1 MLTTSYWPADTSIP
15 VLDMTVG
22 AILREAAATIPDQV
36 ALIAG
41 MPQLND
47 RRRWTYALMLEESE
61 QVARSLLGLFQPGE
75 RVAVW
80 APNLPEWILLEFGAA
95 MAGIVL
101 VTVNPAFRPRELEYV
116 LKQSGAAG
124 IFLVPE
130 FRTNQM
136 AASLAQVRPNLPELR
151 EVILFTDWTDFL
163 ASGSS
168 DNQLPK
174 VSPDEAAQIQYT
186 SGTTGFPKGALLHHR
201 GIVNNARFCAQRLGV
216 TPGEVWL
223 NPMPLFHTAGCVL
236 GVLGAAQSLATQIP
250 VLAFEP
256 GLVLE
261 LIESERV
268 TVSCMV
274 PTMLIAMME
283 HSDFKRRDLSSLR
296 CIFSGGTLVPAELVH
311 RIESELDVRF
321 TIVFGTTECSPLL
334 TQTRLDDSP
343 DDKATTIGQALPQ
356 TELKIANPAT
366 GETVAVG
373 AIGELCTRGYLV
385 MKGYFEMPEA
395 TAAAID
401 NEGWYHTGDLASMD
415 ERGYCRVEGR
425 LKDMIIR
432 GGENIYPRE
441 IEDVLFSHP
450 DVAEVA
456 VVGIPDAKWGE
467 VIGAFVRPVPG
478 HTLSKEELV
487 AYCRQYLASFKT
499 PQHWMFVEEF
509 PLTPSGKIQ
518 KFVLRERFISEHQS
532 EVASSAPAK
541 GERSR

>member
-1 MLTTSYWPADTSIP
+1 MLTTSYWAADTSVP
-15 VLDMTVG
+15 VLEQTVG
-22 AILREAAATIPDQV
+22 NILREAAAEVPDQP

-41 MPQLND
+41 MPGLSS
-47 RRRWTYALMLEESE
+47 RRTWTYAQLLEESE
-61 QVARSLLGLFQPGE
+61 QVARALLGRFQPGE

-95 MAGIVL
+95 LAGIIL

-124 IFLVPE
+124 IFLLPE

-136 AASLAQVRPNLPELR
+136 AAALSEIRPCLPGLR
-151 EVILFTDWTDFL
+151 EAILFPDWSDFL
-163 ASGSS
+163 ASGSPAR
-168 DNQLPK
+168 QLP
-174 VSPDEAAQIQYT
+174 VVTPDDAAQIQYT

-216 TPGEVWL
+216 IQGDVWL

-236 GVLGAAQSLATQIP
+236 GVLGAVQSRATQVP

-256 GLVLE
+256 GLVLD
-261 LIESERV
+261 LIERERA
-268 TVSCMV
+268 TVACMV

-283 HSDFKRRDLSSLR
+283 HPNFERSDLSSLR
-296 CIFSGGTLVPAELVH
+296 TVFSGGTLVPAELVR
-311 RIESELDVRF
+311 RIESVLGVRF
-321 TIVFGTTECSPLL
+321 AIVFGTTECSPLL

-356 TELKIANPAT
+356 TEVKIAHPAT
-366 GETVAVG
+366 KETVPVG
-373 AIGELCTRGYLV
+373 TVGELCTRGYLV

-401 NEGWYHTGDLASMD
+401 SEGWYHTGDLASMD

-450 DVAEVA
+450 GVSEVA

-467 VIGAFVRPVPG
+467 VLGAFVRPTPG
-478 HTLSKEELV
+478 QTPDKEELV
-487 AYCRQYLASFKT
+487 SYCRQHLAPFKI
-499 PQHWMFVEEF
+499 PLHWVFIEEF

-518 KFVLRERFISEHQS
+518 KFVLREKFVREFTSGEAATTPAEQ
-532 EVASSAPAK
+532 EVK
-541 GERSR
+541 R

>member
-1 MLTTSYWPADTSIP
+1 MLTTSYWPADTSVP
-15 VLDMTVG
+15 VLELTVG
-22 AILREAAATIPDQV
+22 DILREAAAVMPEQV
-36 ALIAG
+36 VLIAG
-41 MPQLND
+41 MPQPSD
-47 RRRWTYALMLEESE
+47 RRRWTFAQMLDESE
-61 QVARSLLGLFQPGE
+61 QVARALLARFQPGE

-80 APNLPEWILLEFGAA
+80 APNTAEWILLEFGAA
-95 MAGIVL
+95 LAGIVL

-116 LKQSGAAG
+116 LKQSGASG

-136 AASLAQVRPNLPELR
+136 ATSLEQVRPNLPNLR
-151 EVILFTDWTDFL
+151 EVILSPDWSAFL
-163 ASGSS
+163 ASGSP
-168 DNQLPK
+168 NQALPS
-174 VSPDEAAQIQYT
+174 VSPDDAAQIQYT

-236 GVLGAAQSLATQIP
+236 GVLGAVQSRATQIP

-261 LIESERV
+261 LIESEHV
-268 TVSCMV
+268 TTTCAV

-283 HSDFKRRDLSSLR
+283 HPDFERRDLSSLR
-296 CIFSGGTLVPAELVH
+296 RVFSGGTLVPAELVR
-311 RIESELDVRF
+311 RIETRLGVNF
-321 TIVFGTTECSPLL
+321 AIVFGTTECSPLL
-334 TQTRLDDSP
+334 TQTRLDDTP
-343 DDKATTIGQALPQ
+343 DDKATTIGQPLPQ
-356 TELKIANPAT
+356 TEVKIADPAT
-366 GETVAVG
+366 GEAVPVG
-373 AIGELCTRGYLV
+373 AIGELCTRGDLV

-401 NEGWYHTGDLASMD
+401 GEGWYHTGDLASMD

-441 IEDVLFSHP
+441 IEEVLFSHP
-450 DVAEVA
+450 GVAEVA

-467 VIGAFVRPVPG
+467 VVGAFVRPAAGQTP
-478 HTLSKEELV
+478 TIEELV
-487 AYCRQYLASFKT
+487 AYCRQYLAPFKT
-499 PQHWMFVEEF
+499 PQRWVFVESF

-518 KFVLRERFISEHQS
+518 KFVLREQLMCEQTPEQKAVS
-532 EVASSAPAK
+532 P
-541 GERSR
+541 

>member
-1 MLTTSYWPADTSIP
+1 MLTTSYWPADTSLS
-15 VLDMTVG
+15 VLELTVG
-22 AILREAAATIPDQV
+22 DILRKAAAERPDQV
-36 ALIAG
+36 ALVGG
-41 MPQLND
+41 MPELAD
-47 RRRWTYALMLEESE
+47 RRHWTFAHMLEESE
-61 QVARSLLGLFQPGE
+61 RVARALLGRFQPGE
-75 RVAVW
+75 RVAAW
-80 APNLPEWILLEFGAA
+80 APNIPQWILLEFGAA
-95 MAGIVL
+95 LAGVVL

-136 AASLAQVRPNLPELR
+136 AESLAQVRPNLPQLR
-151 EVILFTDWTDFL
+151 EVILFPEWSDFL
-163 ASGSS
+163 ASGSPGQ
-168 DNQLPK
+168 QLPA
-174 VSPDEAAQIQYT
+174 VSPDDAAQIQYT

-223 NPMPLFHTAGCVL
+223 NPMPLFHTAGCVV
-236 GVLGAAQSLATQIP
+236 GVLGAVQSLATQVP
-250 VLAFEP
+250 VVAFEP

-268 TVSCMV
+268 TVSCAV

-283 HSDFKRRDLSSLR
+283 HPDFKRRDLSSLR
-296 CIFSGGTLVPAELVH
+296 CVFSGGTLVPAELVR
-311 RIESELDVRF
+311 RIESVLGVSF
-321 TIVFGTTECSPLL
+321 AIVFGTTECSPLL
-334 TQTRLDDSP
+334 TQTRLDDDP
-343 DDKATTIGQALPQ
+343 DDKATTIGRALPQ
-356 TELKIANPAT
+356 TEVKIADPAT
-366 GETVAVG
+366 SETVPVG
-373 AIGELCTRGYLV
+373 AIGELCARGYLV

-401 NEGWYHTGDLASMD
+401 SEGWYHTGDLASMD

-450 DVAEVA
+450 GVSEVA

-467 VIGAFVRPVPG
+467 VIGAFVRPAPG
-478 HTLSKEELV
+478 QTPSKEELV
-487 AYCRQYLASFKT
+487 AYCRQHLAPFKC
-499 PQHWMFVEEF
+499 PQHWMFVETF

-518 KFVLRERFISEHQS
+518 KFVLRDLFIREQTSGE
-532 EVASSAPAK
+532 ASSAV
-541 GERSR
+541 ERERRR